1 MQEALLPS
9 ATPSLAFPLPT
20 AAMSDPLLPS
30 HALQHLGERLRVS
43 YGVGTEPLPVRLT
56 ELVERLTRREQ
67 AKE

>member
-1 MQEALLPS
+1 
-9 ATPSLAFPLPT
+9 
-20 AAMSDPLLPS
+20 MSDPLLPS

-43 YGVGTEPLPVRLT
+43 YDVGTEPLPVRLT